1 MHGKTFFVYFS
12 KQWVDFYEVC
22 YMDVGD
28 NAVADSDI
36 NDIFMLALL
45 TWKYRGGPGETAF
58 FNMNRTR

>member
-1 MHGKTFFVYFS
+1 
-12 KQWVDFYEVC
+12 
-22 YMDVGD
+22 MDVGD